1 MTMASLNRRLKHLEA
16 HYQVV
21 RRVAGEHARNL
32 ESGIKR
38 RVLEHLSSDELRL
51 LLDVARARQQGSLK
65 EEMLTAAQI
74 AALKKYGAAFDEECR
89 KAGFASA
96 TDFSSK
102 MRRR

>member
-1 MTMASLNRRLKHLEA
+1 
-16 HYQVV
+16 
-21 RRVAGEHARNL
+21 
-32 ESGIKR
+32 
-38 RVLEHLSSDELRL
+38 
-51 LLDVARARQQGSLK
+51 
-65 EEMLTAAQI
+65 MLTAAQI